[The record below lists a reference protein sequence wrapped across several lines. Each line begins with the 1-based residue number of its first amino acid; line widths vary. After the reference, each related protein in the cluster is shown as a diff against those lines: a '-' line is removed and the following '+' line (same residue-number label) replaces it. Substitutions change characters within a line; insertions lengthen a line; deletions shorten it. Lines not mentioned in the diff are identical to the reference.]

1 MAAVLILAM
10 EGCGSITEKVFSNGD
25 AYMGSFKGMLPHGKG
40 KYTWSDGSVY
50 DGCWEEGKM
59 TGEGRLIWPSGA
71 SYEGDFSGGYL
82 HGFGVFNGSDGSIYR
97 GVWRMNTQHGIGRKQ
112 YQNSDVYDGCCKEG
126 VREGSGRY
134 AWSNG
139 NMYIGNWKDG
149 KMCGRGVMKWFD
161 GDLFDGFWLNG
172 LRHGSGC
179 YRFADGSYYFGG
191 WTKGLKDGH
200 GMFCPAGSKHHS
212 LRKCSDRKNEKRKKQ
227 LSNISSTNSE
237 SVKPKVNRSFSD
249 RISSS
254 LLKGSGSISLRTISQ
269 GEDTALDDSSGHTL
283 ACDSSSALSQSSR
296 DDKTDLLETGSVAY
310 EREYTQGVLIKE
322 RIINI
327 SRLSRKSKQRLK
339 FHAKEVKR
347 RSCVDFLEGRKSYYL
362 MLNLQLGIRYSV
374 GKITP
379 VPIRE
384 VRQSDFGDQA
394 RIKMY
399 FPRKGSQ
406 FTPSH
411 HSVDFY
417 WKDYCPMVFRYL
429 REMFKL
435 DAAEYMMSICGDDGL
450 RELSSPGKSGSLFYL
465 SRDDR
470 FVIKTLKKSELKVLL
485 KMLPDYYKHVKEHDN
500 TLITKVFGVHR
511 ISLRRGK
518 KVRFVVMGNMFLTEL
533 RIHRRYDLKGSS
545 HGRFTKKDRIDEATT
560 LKDLDLTYEFHMDKL
575 LREALFKQLSLDCR
589 FLESQNIIDYS
600 LLLGLHFRAPENLI
614 SLLEPPDSPHKVE
627 TNLDHVEEWF
637 YSAPQSYSVSDP
649 VSDSLLVVETTP
661 IVGSAVYQVEEG
673 LVSFSLELTNF
684 CKLFNLM
691 ITWNASGAGGISQGE
706 LSIPPRGLILVTHKP
721 SSVSATPGPHVR
733 GSTLRAMSVGDQE
746 VDLLLPGTGRLRVQ
760 LGVNMPAQA
769 NQKVMQDESASVQ
782 IELFEVY
789 DVVLYLGIIDILQ
802 DYNMKKKLEHTYK
815 SMQFEPMSISAIEP
829 KIYSKRFLNFLEK
842 VFPVEP

>member
-1 MAAVLILAM
+1 M
-10 EGCGSITEKVFSNGD
+10 EDSGSITEKVFSNGD
-25 AYMGSFKGMLPHGKG
+25 AYVGTFQGMFPHGKG

-59 TGEGRLIWPSGA
+59 TGEGRLVWPSGA
-71 SYEGDFSGGYL
+71 SYEGEFSGGYL
-82 HGFGVFNGSDGSIYR
+82 HGFGVFSGSDGSIYR

-112 YQNSDVYDGCCKEG
+112 YQNSDVYDGCWKEG

-149 KMCGRGVMKWFD
+149 KMFGRGVMKWFD
-161 GDLFDGFWLNG
+161 GDLFDGCWLNG

-179 YRFADGSYYFGG
+179 YRFADGSYYFGV

-200 GMFCPAGSKHHS
+200 GMFYPAGSKHRF
-212 LRKCSDRKNEKRKKQ
+212 LRKCSDRYDEKRKRR
-227 LSNISSTNSE
+227 LSHNPSTNSE
-237 SVKPKVNRSFSD
+237 SVIPKVKRSISE
-249 RISSS
+249 RISYS
-254 LLKGSGSISLRTISQ
+254 LLRGSGSISQRTTSQ
-269 GEDTALDDSSGHTL
+269 GEDIALGDSSRDMMT
-283 ACDSSSALSQSSR
+283 CDSSSALSQSSL
-296 DDKTDLLETGSVAY
+296 DDRTEFLETG
-310 EREYTQGVLIKE
+310 
-322 RIINI
+322 
-327 SRLSRKSKQRLK
+327 
-339 FHAKEVKR
+339 
-347 RSCVDFLEGRKSYYL
+347 
-362 MLNLQLGIRYSV
+362 YSV

-429 REMFKL
+429 RELFKL
-435 DAAEYMMSICGDDGL
+435 DAADYMMSICGDDGL

-470 FVIKTLKKSELKVLL
+470 FVIKTLKKSELKALL

-511 ISLRRGK
+511 ISLKRGK
-518 KVRFVVMGNMFLTEL
+518 KVRFVVMGNMFCTEL

-545 HGRFTKKDRIDEATT
+545 QGRSTKKDRIDETTT

-614 SLLEPPDSPHKVE
+614 SLLEPPDSLHKVE
-627 TNLDHVEEWF
+627 TNPDRVE
-637 YSAPQSYSVSDP
+637 
-649 VSDSLLVVETTP
+649 
-661 IVGSAVYQVEEG
+661 
-673 LVSFSLELTNF
+673 
-684 CKLFNLM
+684 
-691 ITWNASGAGGISQGE
+691 GGISQGE
-706 LSIPPRGLILVTHKP
+706 LSIPPKGLILVTHEP
-721 SSVSATPGPHVR
+721 SSVSVTPGPHIR

-782 IELFEVY
+782 VELFEVY

-802 DYNMKKKLEHTYK
+802 EYNMKKKLEHTYK
-815 SMQFEPMSISAIEP
+815 SWQFDPMSISAIEP
-829 KIYSKRFLNFLEK
+829 KIYSKRFLSFLEK
-842 VFPVEP
+842 VFPAEP